1 MLTLC
6 NNGRST
12 FYSVIVTN
20 HFMKYL
26 FLFLQFLL
34 KNTGTPFRFTRL
46 NQIKT
51 SSGHARLSV
60 KLSRRL
66 TVRTQNEE
74 QSKSCLQHLLCMHSN
89 RTEYK
94 LTENTNAINHSTQ
107 GSGLKVLEKRE
118 EIDNHQN
125 QINKMFH
132 SKFGPD
138 ASGSSMGISS
148 AMSYN
153 LSLVQCFIIKTRS
166 IR

>member
-1 MLTLC
+1 MLYSKQLVICKASMLLC
-6 NNGRST
+6 NKRRST

-118 EIDNHQN
+118 RKLFLVRI
-125 QINKMFH
+125 K
-132 SKFGPD
+132 
-138 ASGSSMGISS
+138 ISQRDMT
-148 AMSYN
+148 AFN
-153 LSLVQCFIIKTRS
+153 PPCCTR
-166 IR
+166 